1 MGRCNPGQ
9 GGAGG
14 PPLAGLARPQE
25 VAGSVEHPLGTEH
38 LLDREVVLASH
49 GAFYATDQRIIR
61 YEVRRDRE
69 RVEAITY
76 EQLDGVVNVVAPRVQ
91 TVVLGALVVFLAV
104 LVGPDGVAQVIF
116 TGLGL
121 AGMLAGFFNRRS
133 YLEFRSAA
141 LDTKAQRRWRLAESQ
156 AEEAQLLVAVVL
168 FPERYRPRRFAL
180 PNAAI
185 ASAARPGLRSMLLT
199 PADRPDIVPAAL
211 DTRPDAVCLDLCGL
225 VHSTRRD
232 RARALVWGEVT
243 AASKSYSRVFVRVD
257 PATLR
262 EDLVAC
268 VWPGLSGIMMSVEG
282 PSVLAELDDALTA
295 LEQARRLPSPVRV
308 AALLTSGTALW
319 AVREIIAA
327 SPRVEAVVM
336 GVGDLAF
343 DTAANEEEVP
353 YLTGPH
359 PPFPS
364 KAYVW
369 GRTALAAAA
378 GGVRLLGMLGTTIAP
393 RHLNEAPGD
402 DAQDRLSRA
411 ARLAR
416 LSGFHGAVTLHP
428 EAVAVCAEG
437 FTAPDATLAEAR
449 RTLEDAASGE
459 AVSRSRLRLATALL
473 RNGPVS
479 ASEGEVA

>member
-1 MGRCNPGQ
+1 M
-9 GGAGG
+9 
-14 PPLAGLARPQE
+14 ARE
-25 VAGSVEHPLGTEH
+25 VEQPLGTEH
-38 LLDREVVLASH
+38 LMAREVVLASH
-49 GAFYATDQRIIR
+49 GDFYATDQRIIR

-76 EQLDGVVNVVAPRVQ
+76 EQLDRLVNVVAPRVQ

-104 LVGPDGVAQVIF
+104 LVGPDGIAEVIF

-141 LDTKAQRRWRLAESQ
+141 FDPKTQRRWRLTDSHD
-156 AEEAQLLVAVVL
+156 EEARRLVAVVL
-168 FPERYRPRRFAL
+168 SPEKWRPRRLAL
-180 PNAAI
+180 PDAAI
-185 ASAARPGLRSMLLT
+185 GSGAQPGLRSVLLA
-199 PADRPDIVPAAL
+199 PADRPDAVPAAL
-211 DTRPDAVCLDLCGL
+211 DARPDAVCLDLCGL

-243 AASKSYSRVFVRVD
+243 ASAKSYSRVFVRVD

-268 VWPGLSGIMMSVEG
+268 VWPGLSGIMMPVEG
-282 PSVLAELDDALTA
+282 PGALAELDDALTV
-295 LEQARRLPSPVRV
+295 LEQARRLPIPVRV
-308 AALLTSGTALW
+308 LPLLTSGTGLW

-327 SPRVEAVVM
+327 SPRVEAVVV

-343 DTAANEEEVP
+343 EAAGVDEEVP
-353 YLTGPH
+353 YLTGPI
-359 PPFPS
+359 PRFPS
-364 KAYVW
+364 QAYVW

-393 RHLNEAPGD
+393 GHLEEALGD
-402 DAQDRLSRA
+402 DARDRLSRA
-411 ARLAR
+411 ASLAR

-437 FTAPDATLAEAR
+437 FTVPDVTLAEAR
-449 RTLEDAASGE
+449 RTLEDAAAGE
-459 AVSRSRLRLATALL
+459 AVSRSRLRLAGALL
-473 RNGPVS
+473 RSGPVS
-479 ASEGEVA
+479 APEGEAL

>member
-1 MGRCNPGQ
+1 M
-9 GGAGG
+9 
-14 PPLAGLARPQE
+14 ARE
-25 VAGSVEHPLGTEH
+25 VEQPLGTEH
-38 LLDREVVLASH
+38 LMAREVVLASH
-49 GAFYATDQRIIR
+49 GDFYATDQRIIR
-61 YEVRRDRE
+61 YEVSRDRE

-76 EQLDGVVNVVAPRVQ
+76 EQLDGLVNIVAPRVQ

-104 LVGPDGVAQVIF
+104 LVGPDGIAEVIF

-121 AGMLAGFFNRRS
+121 AGMLAGFFNRRRC
-133 YLEFRSAA
+133 LEFRSAA
-141 LDTKAQRRWRLAESQ
+141 LDPKTQRRWRLADSHD
-156 AEEAQLLVAVVL
+156 EEARRLVAVVL
-168 FPERYRPRRFAL
+168 SPEKWRPRRLAL
-180 PNAAI
+180 PDAAI
-185 ASAARPGLRSMLLT
+185 GSGAQPGLRSVLLA
-199 PADRPDIVPAAL
+199 PADRPDAVPAAL
-211 DTRPDAVCLDLCGL
+211 DARPDAVCLDLCGL

-268 VWPGLSGIMMSVEG
+268 IWPGLSGIMMPVEG
-282 PSVLAELDDALTA
+282 PSALAELDATLAA

-308 AALLTSGTALW
+308 AALLTSGKALW

-327 SPRVEAVVM
+327 SPRVEAVVVD
-336 GVGDLAF
+336 VGDLVF
-343 DTAANEEEVP
+343 DTAANEEQAP
-353 YLTGPH
+353 YLTGPS
-359 PPFPS
+359 PRFPS
-364 KAYVW
+364 QTYVW

-393 RHLNEAPGD
+393 GHLHEALGD
-402 DAQDRLSRA
+402 DAQERLSGT

-437 FTAPDATLAEAR
+437 FAVPEATLAEAR
-449 RTLEDAASGE
+449 RTLEEAASGE
-459 AVSRSRLRLATALL
+459 AISRSRLRLAGALL
-473 RNGPVS
+473 RSGPVS
-479 ASEGEVA
+479 APEGEAA